1 MKFLKFLI
9 QDNDCV
15 IIWADQIDDYCY
27 FVALDQDNG
36 KLHIYRWDH
45 NNKVLV
51 EHTPPETENFDWSKY
66 DSLIG
71 LGCSYF
77 EFVKEK
83 GYL

>member
-36 KLHIYRWDH
+36 ELYIYRWDH
-45 NNKVLV
+45 NNKILV
-51 EHTPPETENFDWSKY
+51 DHTF
-66 DSLIG
+66 
-71 LGCSYF
+71 
-77 EFVKEK
+77 
-83 GYL
+83 